1 MIYVCTTSE
10 SSSPF
15 SSQFECPAIDDFYKF
30 SSDYESLANE
40 AMHVTENLR
49 CDQNVL
55 IIQPYI
61 KWGPEKSAT
70 TPDLK
75 LQEAEC
81 LIRSLDTWR
90 IRESVTVGLESF
102 DKPSLFGIGKLKELT
117 RMAKKYNNDL
127 DKKVKSS
134 KSTVFFFLPFSCAV
148 TVSFRFHAFS

>member
-1 MIYVCTTSE
+1 MSRRLFSILNSSARLSMILHN
-10 SSSPF
+10 
-15 SSQFECPAIDDFYKF
+15 F

-40 AMHVTENLR
+40 AMHVTDSLR

-61 KWGPEKSAT
+61 KWGSEKSAT

-81 LIRSLDTWR
+81 LIRSLDTWS

-102 DKPSLFGIGKLKELT
+102 DKPSLFGRGKLKELMQ
-117 RMAKKYNNDL
+117 MAKKYNNNL
-127 DKKVKSS
+127 EKKVKSS
-134 KSTVFFFLPFSCAV
+134 NSSVLSCSHFSCAV